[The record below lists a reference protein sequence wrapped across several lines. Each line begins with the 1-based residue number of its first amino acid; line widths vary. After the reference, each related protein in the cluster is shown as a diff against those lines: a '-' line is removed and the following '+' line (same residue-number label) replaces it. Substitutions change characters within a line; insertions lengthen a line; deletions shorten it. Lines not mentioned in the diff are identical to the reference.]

1 MARVGERPALFAD
14 RVGEWYVSR
23 RTAVL
28 RKAHG
33 LYLTPVAVA
42 DFMARRLAVSGRHP
56 RLLDPAAG
64 AGVLCCAAV
73 EALVRRNPQ
82 PASIELVAYEVDPG
96 LAELLRVVLRHL
108 ADWAQARGVSVT
120 ASVEAS
126 DFVAICGHVLRAN
139 GTLSLRDDG
148 IPGAT
153 FDAVIA
159 NPPYFKLGRKDPR
172 ALALSEMVHGQPNIY
187 ALFMAVGGAM
197 LRRGGSLAFITPR
210 SFTSG
215 PYFRKFRTTFFQ
227 MIRPQQVHVFG
238 SRKEAFRRDDVL
250 QESVIFFGEREDGWP
265 PGKPAEK
272 LAISH
277 SGGVVDIEH
286 AHVRTVPV
294 RTTLDMQSTD
304 KVLKLPASEADE
316 AALAIVESW
325 PSSLAALGLQISTG
339 PVVAFRAADRI
350 DASGDV
356 PATHAPLLWM
366 SHVRPM
372 RATWPLNGAKPEFIR
387 RTAVGTI
394 LVPNKNY
401 VLLRRFSA
409 KEEARRLTAAPHFA
423 RDCPGTAVGFEN
435 HLNYIHRPGGDL
447 AEDEAWGLAAL
458 YSTRLLDT
466 YFRVI
471 NGNTQVSATEL
482 RRLPLPARAA
492 IVALGRHAKASPDP
506 LGALDERAMRL
517 IAAEPMPSP
526 PVPHGRHRMGR
537 HVRVQEQADG
547 RLSAFQRP
555 YRLGRHEIEG
565 SPAAMP

>member
-1 MARVGERPALFAD
+1 MARAGERPALFAD
-14 RVGEWYVSR
+14 RIGEWYVSR

-42 DFMARRLAVSGRHP
+42 DFMAHRLAVSGMRL

-73 EALVRRNPQ
+73 EALVGRNPK
-82 PASIELVAYEVDPG
+82 PAGIELVAYEVDPA

-108 ADWAQARGVSVT
+108 ADWAQARGVRVT

-126 DFVAICGHVLRAN
+126 DFVATCGHVLRAN
-139 GTLSLRDDG
+139 GTLSLHDDG

-172 ALALSEMVHGQPNIY
+172 ALALSEVVHGQPNIY

-197 LRRGGSLAFITPR
+197 LRRGGRLVFITPR

-215 PYFRKFRTTFFQ
+215 PYFRRFRTTFFQ

-238 SRKEAFRRDDVL
+238 SRKEAFRRDEVL

-265 PGKPAEK
+265 PGKLAEK

-277 SGGVVDIEH
+277 SSGVVGIEH
-286 AHVRTVPV
+286 AHIRTVPV
-294 RTTLDMQSTD
+294 RAALDMQSMD
-304 KVLKLPASEADE
+304 KVLKLPASEEDE
-316 AALAIVESW
+316 AALRIVESW
-325 PSSLAALGLQISTG
+325 PGSLAALGLQISTG

-387 RTAVGTI
+387 RAAAQPI
-394 LVPNKNY
+394 LVRNRNY

-409 KEEARRLTAAPHFA
+409 KEEARRLTAAPYFA
-423 RDCPGTAVGFEN
+423 IDHAGPAVGFEN
-435 HLNYIHRPGGDL
+435 HLNYVHRPGGDL

-482 RRLPLPARAA
+482 RSLPLPTHPA
-492 IVALGRHAKASPDP
+492 IVALGRHVKASPDP
-506 LGALDERAMRL
+506 ICAANEWAMRL
-517 IAAEPMPSP
+517 IAAEPTPVP
-526 PVPHGRHRMGR
+526 PVLHGRHRVGC
-537 HVRVQEQADG
+537 HVRVHEQADG

-555 YRLGRHEIEG
+555 CRLGRHEIEG